1 MEHPVQLCQ
10 YFLWVNTV
18 FFQRRNLVWKGSL
31 STVNYILNEIP
42 FLGAGGGHCMESW
55 TCSPFRGKRKHSL
68 LSRLETQAVKAP
80 ASRTKKLPLG
90 EPWLPLTPCGEQCP
104 LKTGLI
110 PWYTL
115 WGEAAWIKSYAKL
128 KCYSERDPSIAPS
141 YVGKVNPW
149 PSLHCSFLRGQSE
162 PLTFPV
168 QICAVHRQA
177 VKGLHSISGQSSVE
191 QVKWRSGRSQ
201 TMSTRTSGLKRGGR
215 IFDVAS

>member
-1 MEHPVQLCQ
+1 MEHPIQLCQ

-42 FLGAGGGHCMESW
+42 FLGGGGGHCMESW

-149 PSLHCSFLRGQSE
+149 PFLCKSVQSTGRLSKVFILSLVRVQLSKSSGDLGGVRPCQLEPVAWREEAGFLMWPVNSF
-162 PLTFPV
+162 
-168 QICAVHRQA
+168 
-177 VKGLHSISGQSSVE
+177 
-191 QVKWRSGRSQ
+191 
-201 TMSTRTSGLKRGGR
+201 
-215 IFDVAS
+215 